1 MSGVL
6 ALLSCLQKPNLKSQ
20 LFLMMEMTLPKSP
33 APKRVFVYG
42 ATEQPWAGPGSARGC
57 VQVLGLP

>member
-6 ALLSCLQKPNLKSQ
+6 ALLSCLQKPNFKSQ

-42 ATEQPWAGPGSARGC
+42 ATEQP
-57 VQVLGLP
+57 